1 MKQKKL
7 AVLAPPCY
15 LALLSPALTTPT
27 QPTGIGVSTP
37 ASPQI
42 PQCINCW
49 KSAQKSQLSGFLQ
62 YPVNPVITGHA
73 VSSSCIILIWT
84 NMELGAKTVDPCIIF
99 WSPFRSLPPEHP
111 WLKKTKTK
119 KKHCSQKN
127 DANKRNSYRANE
139 ELILMCLDTLTA
151 SSNTINQLSFIST
164 QPCDICHSASPS
176 LCTTVKMLAKFSP
189 PQKKKKKNSLEMERR
204 DF

>member
-99 WSPFRSLPPEHP
+99 WSPFRSLPPERP
-111 WLKKTKTK
+111 WLKKTKK
-119 KKHCSQKN
+119 KKT
-127 DANKRNSYRANE
+127 
-139 ELILMCLDTLTA
+139 LILMCLDTLTA

-189 PQKKKKKNSLEMERR
+189 PKKKEKEKQPGDGETRFLI
-204 DF
+204 